1 LAGVAASGETL
12 SMTLLDPA
20 AERLRRQREVALGYR
35 IFASLRW
42 GDLGDGHI
50 TARDPERPDHLWM
63 LRHHVP
69 FEHATVN
76 DLVLIGPDGAIVEGT
91 GQINITGYL
100 IHHPIHE
107 ARPEIVS
114 AAHAHGQ
121 WSTPFSAECRL
132 LEPIVQEAC
141 IFYDDHSLFEGEE
154 VQVSTYECGKRIAVA
169 LGENRAV
176 ILRNHGFLTTG
187 RSVAETIQSFVQM
200 ERVAEAHLK
209 APNAKP
215 ISREAALAAKA
226 DLLGAGDGDFGYLVA
241 RHVGDPSVVG

>member
-1 LAGVAASGETL
+1 
-12 SMTLLDPA
+12 MA

-50 TARDPERPDHLWM
+50 TARDPEQTDHMWM
-63 LRHHVP
+63 LRHQVP
-69 FEHATVN
+69 FEYATVK
-76 DLVLIGPDGAIVEGT
+76 DLVLIGPDGSIVEGS
-91 GQINITGYL
+91 GEINVTGYL

-107 ARPEIVS
+107 ARPDIVS
-114 AAHAHGQ
+114 AAHTHGQ

-154 VQVSTYECGKRIAVA
+154 VQVSTYECGKRIAAA
-169 LGENRAV
+169 LAGNRAV

-187 RSVAETIQSFVQM
+187 SSVAQTIQNFVQM

-215 ISREAALAAKA
+215 ISREAALEAKA
-226 DLLGAGDGDFGYLVA
+226 DLLQAGDSDFGYLVA